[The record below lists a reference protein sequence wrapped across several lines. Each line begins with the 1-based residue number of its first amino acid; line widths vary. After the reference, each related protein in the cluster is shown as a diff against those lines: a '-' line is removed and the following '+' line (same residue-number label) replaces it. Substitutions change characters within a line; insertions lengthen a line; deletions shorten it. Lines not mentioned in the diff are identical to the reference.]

1 MNPIRQQ
8 HQDERG
14 KCWRGMSWIWR
25 FGDAIDQ
32 GRRHVLH
39 ALDVH
44 MTRCSISVAVG
55 ISKICSV
62 LSCKHSCSLHA
73 RYCARTWITALHRG
87 EMEMQ
92 LLFSRPV
99 VMGSRSAVWTDTK
112 FPVTVPILPSGL
124 RSDKLGVYYPP
135 HTNTHRT
142 HTSPRFP
149 LALLKGESLS

>member
-1 MNPIRQQ
+1 MQTNMNPIRQQ

-14 KCWRGMSWIWR
+14 KCWTGMSWIWR

-62 LSCKHSCSLHA
+62 LSCEYSRHA
-73 RYCARTWITALHRG
+73 RYCTCTWITTLHRG
-87 EMEMQ
+87 GIEMQ
-92 LLFSRPV
+92 LLFNRPIV
-99 VMGSRSAVWTDTK
+99 TESQRCLDGYKVPSHRADSPIQIETRQVGSVLSATH
-112 FPVTVPILPSGL
+112 S
-124 RSDKLGVYYPP
+124 
-135 HTNTHRT
+135 HTPYTH
-142 HTSPRFP
+142 
-149 LALLKGESLS
+149 LS